1 MEILSLAYYVT
12 GGNKICTWEEQK
24 SISED
29 TALLIGNTKGTRHAE
44 SFAWGDSLSA

>member
-24 SISED
+24 RISEG
-29 TALLIGNTKGTRHAE
+29 TALLIGNTRGTRHAE
-44 SFAWGDSLSA
+44 LFA

>member
-29 TALLIGNTKGTRHAE
+29 NAIYFVVLGSRLYN
-44 SFAWGDSLSA
+44 LSVFPV